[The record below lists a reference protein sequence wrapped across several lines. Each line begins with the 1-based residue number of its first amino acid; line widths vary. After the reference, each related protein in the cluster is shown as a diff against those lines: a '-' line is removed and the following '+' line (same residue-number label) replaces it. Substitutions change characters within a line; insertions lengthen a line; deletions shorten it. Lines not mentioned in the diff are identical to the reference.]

1 MRRQSIIALS
11 IAIVLGLVAVFLAN
25 SYFTAREN
33 SINQS
38 NVAMTR
44 VAIAA
49 GPLAYGQEVTPDR
62 VRWAEF
68 PSNSLPAGVY
78 TTEDALFPEGQT
90 RHALRQIALNQP
102 LLASDL
108 TGEGQ
113 GASIA
118 ATLPDGMR
126 AATVQINAVSGVA
139 GFIKPND
146 TVDVLVTRAN
156 DAGTEQITDLLL
168 QNIRVIAMDQDAQGQ
183 SDAPAVSSTATL
195 EVSPIEAQKLALGQ
209 QLGSLSLVLRKPGIE
224 QDSGMQRTISIDDL
238 RYEMTGEAVRRAAPP
253 QRTSV
258 SRASAPRPA
267 RRPARQPTASRPAP
281 PPPPPPPPAPKV
293 EVTRG
298 LSSTTYEVGDYDR

>member
-11 IAIVLGLVAVFLAN
+11 VAIVLGLVAVFLAN
-25 SYFTAREN
+25 SYFNAREN
-33 SINQS
+33 SINRS

-62 VRWAEF
+62 IRWAEF

-78 TTEDALFPEGQT
+78 TTQDALFPEGKT

-209 QLGSLSLVLRKPGIE
+209 QLGSLSLVLRKPGAE
-224 QDSGMQRTISIDDL
+224 QDSGFQRTISIDDL

-253 QRTSV
+253 RATA
-258 SRASAPRPA
+258 SRASAPQPA
-267 RRPARQPTASRPAP
+267 RRPARQATASRPAP
-281 PPPPPPPPAPKV
+281 PPPPAPPPAPKV

>member
-11 IAIVLGLVAVFLAN
+11 VAVVLGLVAVFLAN
-25 SYFTAREN
+25 SYFNAREGA
-33 SINQS
+33 IERS
-38 NVAMTR
+38 NVNMTR

-49 GPLAYGQEVTPDR
+49 APLDYGQEITPDR

-78 TTEDALFPEGQT
+78 STEDALFPEGQT

-102 LLASDL
+102 LLASDM

-183 SDAPAVSSTATL
+183 SDAPALSSTATL

-209 QLGSLSLVLRKPGIE
+209 QLGSLSLVLRKPGLE
-224 QDSGMQRTISIDDL
+224 QDSGYLRTISIDDL
-238 RYEMTGEAVRRAAPP
+238 RYEMTGEPTRRAAPTRTVTRSAAP
-253 QRTSV
+253 Q
-258 SRASAPRPA
+258 PA
-267 RRPARQPTASRPAP
+267 RRPARQTSSSSPAPRPSP
-281 PPPPPPPPAPKV
+281 PPPPPEPKV

-298 LSSTTYEVGDYDR
+298 LNSTTYEVGDYDR